1 MSSTNKRAKEYNVVL
16 EPTCCIC
23 SHYDFDSE
31 WCDKMERR
39 KHCMDSCEDFE
50 LFIFREEE

>member
-1 MSSTNKRAKEYNVVL
+1 MKKKAKEYNVVL

-23 SHYDFDSE
+23 SRYDFDSE

-50 LFIFREEE
+50 LFIFGEEE